1 MVQYKRINF
10 MEVIFMEINNQKLGG
25 GIMTICILT
34 LIGFV
39 ITLFSSIT
47 MLTGRDKIVESYKT
61 LGLDTA
67 LIPSTGQTII
77 SIILAILIALSVIFI
92 LMKKSIGIYGYFIAK
107 IISIIASIIFN
118 GFSISIIAS
127 LILPVLMIIFV
138 TRKREV
144 FGL

>member
-1 MVQYKRINF
+1 
-10 MEVIFMEINNQKLGG
+10 MEINNQKLGG

-61 LGLDTA
+61 LGLDTS
-67 LIPSTGQTII
+67 LIPSTGQTVI
-77 SIILAILIALSVIFI
+77 SLILSILIALSVILI
-92 LMKKSIGIYGYFIAK
+92 LMKKSIGIYGYFIAE
-107 IISIIASIIFN
+107 IISIIASIIFA
-118 GFSISIIAS
+118 GFSILNIVLS
-127 LILPVLMIIFV
+127 LIFPILMAIFISK
-138 TRKREV
+138 RKVV

>member
-1 MVQYKRINF
+1 
-10 MEVIFMEINNQKLGG
+10 MEINNQKLGG

-61 LGLDTA
+61 LGLDTSI
-67 LIPSTGQTII
+67 IPSTGQTVI
-77 SIILAILIALSVIFI
+77 SLILSILIALSVILI
-92 LMKKSIGIYGYFIAK
+92 LMKKSIGIYGYFIAE
-107 IISIIASIIFN
+107 IISIVASIIFA
-118 GFSISIIAS
+118 GFSILNIVLS
-127 LILPVLMIIFV
+127 LIFPILMAIFISK
-138 TRKREV
+138 RKVV

>member
-1 MVQYKRINF
+1 
-10 MEVIFMEINNQKLGG
+10 MEINNQKLGG

-61 LGLDTA
+61 LGLDTSI
-67 LIPSTGQTII
+67 IPSTGQTVI
-77 SIILAILIALSVIFI
+77 SLILSILIALSVILI
-92 LMKKSIGIYGYFIAK
+92 LMKKSIGIYGYFIAE
-107 IISIIASIIFN
+107 IISIIASIIFA
-118 GFSISIIAS
+118 GFSILNIVLS
-127 LILPVLMIIFV
+127 LIFPILMAIFISK
-138 TRKREV
+138 RKSV

>member
-1 MVQYKRINF
+1 
-10 MEVIFMEINNQKLGG
+10 MEINNQKLGG

-61 LGLDTA
+61 LGLDTS
-67 LIPSTGQTII
+67 LIPSTGQTVI
-77 SIILAILIALSVIFI
+77 SLILSILIALSVILI
-92 LMKKSIGIYGYFIAK
+92 LMKKSIGIYGYFIAE
-107 IISIIASIIFN
+107 IISIIASIIFS
-118 GFSISIIAS
+118 GFSILNIILS
-127 LILPVLMIIFV
+127 LIFPILMAILISK
-138 TRKREV
+138 RKFV

>member
-1 MVQYKRINF
+1 
-10 MEVIFMEINNQKLGG
+10 MEINNQKLGG

-61 LGLDTA
+61 LGLDTS
-67 LIPSTGQTII
+67 LIPSTGQTVI
-77 SIILAILIALSVIFI
+77 SLILSILIALSVILI
-92 LMKKSIGIYGYFIAK
+92 LMKKSIGIYGYFIAE
-107 IISIIASIIFN
+107 IISIIASIIFA
-118 GFSISIIAS
+118 GFSILNIVLS
-127 LILPVLMIIFV
+127 LIFPILMAIFISK
-138 TRKREV
+138 RKSV

>member
-1 MVQYKRINF
+1 
-10 MEVIFMEINNQKLGG
+10 MEINNQKLGG

-61 LGLDTA
+61 LGLDTSI
-67 LIPSTGQTII
+67 IPSTGQTVI
-77 SIILAILIALSVIFI
+77 SLILSILIALSVILI
-92 LMKKSIGIYGYFIAK
+92 LMKKSIGIYGYFIAE
-107 IISIIASIIFN
+107 IISIIASIIFS
-118 GFSISIIAS
+118 GFSILNIVLS
-127 LILPVLMIIFV
+127 LILPILMAIFISK
-138 TRKREV
+138 RKSV

>member
-1 MVQYKRINF
+1 
-10 MEVIFMEINNQKLGG
+10 MEINNQKLGG

-61 LGLDTA
+61 LGLDTS
-67 LIPSTGQTII
+67 LIPSTGQTVI
-77 SIILAILIALSVIFI
+77 SLILSILIALSVILI
-92 LMKKSIGIYGYFIAK
+92 LMKKSIGIYGYFIAE
-107 IISIIASIIFN
+107 IISIIASIIFS
-118 GFSISIIAS
+118 GFSILNIVLS
-127 LILPVLMIIFV
+127 LILPILMAIFISK
-138 TRKREV
+138 RKSV

>member
-1 MVQYKRINF
+1 
-10 MEVIFMEINNQKLGG
+10 MEINNQKLGG

-61 LGLDTA
+61 LGLDTSI
-67 LIPSTGQTII
+67 IPSTGQTVI
-77 SIILAILIALSVIFI
+77 SLILSILIALSVILI
-92 LMKKSIGIYGYFIAK
+92 LMKKSIGIYGYFIAE
-107 IISIIASIIFN
+107 IISIIASIIFS
-118 GFSISIIAS
+118 GFSILNIVLS
-127 LILPVLMIIFV
+127 LILPILMAIFISK
-138 TRKREV
+138 RKVV

>member
-1 MVQYKRINF
+1 
-10 MEVIFMEINNQKLGG
+10 MEINNQKLGG

-61 LGLDTA
+61 LGLDTS
-67 LIPSTGQTII
+67 LIPSTGQTVI
-77 SIILAILIALSVIFI
+77 SLILSILIALSVILI
-92 LMKKSIGIYGYFIAK
+92 LMKKSIGIYGYFIAE
-107 IISIIASIIFN
+107 IISIVASIIFA
-118 GFSISIIAS
+118 GFSILNIVLS
-127 LILPVLMIIFV
+127 LIFPILMAIFISK
-138 TRKREV
+138 RKSV

>member
-1 MVQYKRINF
+1 
-10 MEVIFMEINNQKLGG
+10 MEINNQKLGG

-61 LGLDTA
+61 LGLDTS
-67 LIPSTGQTII
+67 LIPSTGQTVI
-77 SIILAILIALSVIFI
+77 SLILSILIALSVILI
-92 LMKKSIGIYGYFIAK
+92 LMKKSIGIYGYFIAE
-107 IISIIASIIFN
+107 IISIIASIIFA
-118 GFSISIIAS
+118 GFSILNIVLS
-127 LILPVLMIIFV
+127 LILPILMAIFISK
-138 TRKREV
+138 RKVV

>member
-1 MVQYKRINF
+1 
-10 MEVIFMEINNQKLGG
+10 METNNQKLGG

-47 MLTGRDKIVESYKT
+47 MLNGRDKIVESYKT

-77 SIILAILIALSVIFI
+77 GLILSILIALSVIFI
-92 LMKKSIGIYGYFIAK
+92 LMKKSIGIYGYFIAE
-107 IISIIASIIFN
+107 IISIIANIIFS
-118 GFSISIIAS
+118 GFSPAIIFS
-127 LILPVLMIIFV
+127 LILPILMAIFV
-138 TRKREV
+138 ARKREV

>member
-1 MVQYKRINF
+1 
-10 MEVIFMEINNQKLGG
+10 MEINNQKLGG

-61 LGLDTA
+61 LGLDTS
-67 LIPSTGQTII
+67 IITSTGQTVI
-77 SIILAILIALSVIFI
+77 SLILSILIALSVILI
-92 LMKKSIGIYGYFIAK
+92 LMKKSIGIYGYFIVE
-107 IISIIASIIFN
+107 IISIIASIIFS
-118 GFSISIIAS
+118 GFSILNIILS
-127 LILPVLMIIFV
+127 LIFPILMAIFISK
-138 TRKREV
+138 RKVV